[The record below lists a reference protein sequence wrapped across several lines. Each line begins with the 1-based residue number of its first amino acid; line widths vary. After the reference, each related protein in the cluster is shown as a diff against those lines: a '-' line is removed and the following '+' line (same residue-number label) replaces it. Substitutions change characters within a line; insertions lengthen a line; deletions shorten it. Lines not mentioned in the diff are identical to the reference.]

1 METRR
6 RETEDAERRLSRA
19 TGRGERYERVVGV
32 VTNEWNSAR
41 AAIEA
46 LCARVGVRESAK
58 ASTEDASDGA
68 GHGDA
73 FIARLLK
80 SAGETLVGVDGG
92 AGGKRKRGDDDDAV
106 KETVEEL
113 EDGASAFDDEERE
126 ALVRSLRDKADETK
140 ARLAAVID
148 VIDGKFAND
157 VDAEAKK
164 RIDALEASRMKL
176 KRDYDALSHA
186 YLRDSGKVKELQGEL
201 DELEVQLAVT
211 RRRLAIAK
219 ANGGDDTGETIEGL
233 PKMATAEDAR
243 AAGAQIEAKAAA
255 GDKGGA
261 DTPGRPGTPAGAQ
274 VSSTELTKLKGDVA
288 ELEAKVKHNEKTI
301 NDLTKEKT
309 DMAIK
314 LRALGDG
321 QNFGR
326 SVETSPAYV
335 ALNARYESLKIE
347 NEKLNEDL
355 RSMRRRMD
363 SFMQESIR
371 DRQAAERGEAAI
383 KRLSS
388 ADARADE
395 LDARLTHVVKARD
408 ELEVRVRALSEKQDT
423 SAAKEEQIK
432 MLDIVQKENKVL
444 KDENT
449 RFKESYA
456 LFDQAKIDKAAAEAR
471 VKSLEQSATEKKTSK
486 AADLEKEIT
495 ALKEKLAAA
504 EATAA
509 TANAALEEKQAE
521 VMAFVEEIEAI
532 SGAYD
537 EAQEQSNR
545 LLGRIAKSEE
555 AQNKAVSEKLVAQ
568 SAAKKFEDECERISE
583 TAAYYRRDLENA
595 YARTQELEG
604 QLAEATEAFTKMQQ
618 ETSSNAEVTDRSKAQ
633 LSAMEKQIVDV
644 RAKLNS
650 SEQTVATLM
659 QRSESEL
666 ASLEAE
672 KAARVKAES
681 TAQALKKKCERLV
694 REGGA
699 NDLQAEV
706 DAYKHVLN
714 CNVCQGERQK
724 AVIITRCWHM
734 FCEECVQ
741 KRIASRA
748 RKCPGC
754 SLAFAESDV
763 QRLYW

>member
-1 METRR
+1 MRSR
-6 RETEDAERRLSRA
+6 DERAA

-113 EDGASAFDDEERE
+113 EDGASTFDDEERE

-326 SVETSPAYV
+326 S
-335 ALNARYESLKIE
+335 
-347 NEKLNEDL
+347 
-355 RSMRRRMD
+355 
-363 SFMQESIR
+363 
-371 DRQAAERGEAAI
+371 RGEAAI

-583 TAAYYRRDLENA
+583 TAAYYKRDLENA

-659 QRSESEL
+659 QRSEREL

-699 NDLQAEV
+699 TDLQAEV